1 MLPRGSRI
9 PLEPQLVA
17 TGPARDEQ
25 GVPRTV
31 RGRERRWLRWQRMR
45 RRGELRPAGPFR
57 RAGFLRAVRRPA
69 QRDSAAGPGA
79 ARHHGAAPGARP
91 PHNDWKTT
99 DRTQ

>member
-45 RRGELRPAGPFR
+45 RRGRTPACRP
-57 RAGFLRAVRRPA
+57 V
-69 QRDSAAGPGA
+69 SPGWFPT
-79 ARHHGAAPGARP
+79 GCP
-91 PHNDWKTT
+91 PTC
-99 DRTQ
+99 

>member
-31 RGRERRWLRWQRMR
+31 RGRERRWLR
-45 RRGELRPAGPFR
+45 
-57 RAGFLRAVRRPA
+57 
-69 QRDSAAGPGA
+69 
-79 ARHHGAAPGARP
+79 
-91 PHNDWKTT
+91 
-99 DRTQ
+99 